1 MLKRDIKQYLLYVF
15 LFIPLTFVSL
25 EIGFSLLNKIRGIE
39 LPVKRVYKFDSING
53 WRGYAG
59 KRSEKSIELIKGT
72 ENMHFSLDEHTLHET
87 PFSVNSKTKD
97 KNDGIL
103 ISGNSFAAGWHPN
116 VGLQNENTF
125 YSKLEKSLRN
135 DQFNIDVVNISFSGY
150 SSWQEHI
157 EIARYLNSAPIKNNL
172 PKVKL
177 LISLGAIQDFYNLID
192 LMRYKND
199 AFRKEYLNANG
210 IMTKID
216 TIKYTQDFLNANEG
230 SPISGF
236 KIFIDSISA
245 YLQKKS
251 HSYYYLSNIYPFKKN
266 PISFLKYQ
274 VKGIVGREKW
284 EEFRGRK
291 VFKQQYGLNFEQILE
306 EKFLT
311 SPSDYLVLRDY
322 LISSVVRNIKA
333 TKGLIGDIPYIY
345 VYSPTVFNSE
355 VEGNIL
361 KKVIYSHNKL
371 TLEDIQKLEKDFR
384 DELLAKIKMIPG
396 IRVIDYAG
404 KANYKT
410 WFTDFTH
417 LNGNGHQ
424 KMYELLYSDIYN
436 TIKTF

>member
-1 MLKRDIKQYLLYVF
+1 
-15 LFIPLTFVSL
+15 
-25 EIGFSLLNKIRGIE
+25 
-39 LPVKRVYKFDSING
+39 
-53 WRGYAG
+53 
-59 KRSEKSIELIKGT
+59 
-72 ENMHFSLDEHTLHET
+72 
-87 PFSVNSKTKD
+87 
-97 KNDGIL
+97 
-103 ISGNSFAAGWHPN
+103 
-116 VGLQNENTF
+116 
-125 YSKLEKSLRN
+125 
-135 DQFNIDVVNISFSGY
+135 
-150 SSWQEHI
+150 
-157 EIARYLNSAPIKNNL
+157 
-172 PKVKL
+172 
-177 LISLGAIQDFYNLID
+177 
-192 LMRYKND
+192 
-199 AFRKEYLNANG
+199 
-210 IMTKID
+210 
-216 TIKYTQDFLNANEG
+216 
-230 SPISGF
+230 
-236 KIFIDSISA
+236 
-245 YLQKKS
+245 
-251 HSYYYLSNIYPFKKN
+251 
-266 PISFLKYQ
+266 
-274 VKGIVGREKW
+274 
-284 EEFRGRK
+284 